1 MRWRIVAGLNLL
13 MLVAGCAAVPAPD
26 LNPPGPRS
34 AAAALRRM
42 GPDRE
47 VRLHLADGTDVRG
60 RLRFQTA
67 DSAGVLALPG
77 MRVVSLAA
85 VDTVWVHRDA
95 GRTAGRGI
103 LAGVATGAALAILL
117 MAADCRSCDDPGLG
131 RALAPYAIA
140 LGASVGGL
148 IGSIGG
154 AIAPEWT
161 RIFPAAR
168 SPRPW

>member
-1 MRWRIVAGLNLL
+1 MRWRIVAGLDLL
-13 MLVAGCAAVPAPD
+13 ILVAGCAAVPAPD

-47 VRLHLADGTDVRG
+47 VRLHHAGGTDVQG

-67 DSAGVLALPG
+67 DAAGILTPAG

-85 VDTVWVHRDA
+85 LDTVWVHRDA
-95 GRTAGRGI
+95 GRTAGRGL

-117 MAADCRSCDDPGLG
+117 MSADCRSCDDPGLG
-131 RALAPYAIA
+131 RALTPYVFA
-140 LGASVGGL
+140 LATSAGGL

-154 AIAPEWT
+154 AMAPEWI
-161 RIFPAAR
+161 RIFPAVR

>member
-1 MRWRIVAGLNLL
+1 MRWCIVAGLSLL
-13 MLVAGCAAVPAPD
+13 ILVAGCAAVPAPD

-47 VRLHLADGTDVRG
+47 VRLHVAGGIDVQG
-60 RLRFQTA
+60 RLRFQSA
-67 DSAGVLALPG
+67 DSAGILTRAG
-77 MRVVSLAA
+77 MRVVSVAA

-103 LAGVATGAALAILL
+103 LAGVAAGAALAILL
-117 MAADCRSCDDPGLG
+117 MTSDCHSCDDPGLG
-131 RALAPYAIA
+131 RALTPYAFA
-140 LGASVGGL
+140 LATSAGGL

-154 AIAPEWT
+154 AMAPEWT
-161 RIFPAAR
+161 RTFPALR